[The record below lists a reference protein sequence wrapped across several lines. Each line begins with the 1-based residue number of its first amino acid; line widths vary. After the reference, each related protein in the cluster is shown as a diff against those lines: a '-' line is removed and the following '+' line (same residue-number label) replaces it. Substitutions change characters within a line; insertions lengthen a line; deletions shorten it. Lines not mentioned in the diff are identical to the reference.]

1 MSAVLERTIVKK
13 MTADEFEVSP
23 FAETHELIRGELY
36 PIMPAG
42 TLHGI
47 ITNRLSTYLS
57 FFVMENDLGEVTAAE
72 TGFKLLN
79 QSTVG
84 ADVGFIGKE
93 NLAKYGTPDSFF
105 PTAPDIAVEVIS
117 PGNTSEEISTKVEDY
132 LSSGSRLVW
141 IVYPKRKVVIV
152 YRTNNTVSFLHENEE
167 LTGEDVL
174 PNFRLPL
181 EKIFGNLPEIKE
193 D

>member
-13 MTADEFEVSP
+13 MTADEFEASP

-42 TLHGI
+42 ALHGVV
-47 ITNRLSTYLS
+47 TNRLSTYLS
-57 FFVMENDLGEVTAAE
+57 FFVIENGLGEVTAAE
-72 TGFKLLN
+72 TGFKLIN

-84 ADVGFIGKE
+84 ADIGFIGKE
-93 NLAKYGTPDSFF
+93 NLAKFGIPDSFF
-105 PTAPDIAVEVIS
+105 PTAPDLAVEVVS
-117 PGNTSEEISTKVEDY
+117 PGSTSEEISTKVEDY

-141 IVYPKRKVVIV
+141 IVYPKRKVVVV
-152 YRTNNTVSFLHENEE
+152 YRRNNTVSFLHENEDLE
-167 LTGEDVL
+167 GEDVI

-181 EKIFGNLPEIKE
+181 EKVFGKLPQIEE
-193 D
+193 